1 MVKKLGRII
10 MNINTIILIDKNQQ
24 RKENFIKKLKQK
36 IKISYTKVEALF
48 QTIKETFNNEGYE
61 FKIEQ
66 YMEFLDNFLNNLSKR
81 QEMYLIDVD
90 ELLVQNAN
98 ILTEKHKNIM
108 IIYLQKE
115 QNDGKIIKIDGNND
129 EEVNELI
136 KEIEKRLKF

>member
-1 MVKKLGRII
+1 

-24 RKENFIKKLKQK
+24 RKENFIKKIKQK

-48 QTIKETFNNEGYE
+48 QTIRETFNNEGYE

-66 YMEFLDNFLNNLSKR
+66 HMEFLDNFLNNLSKR
-81 QEMYLIDVD
+81 QETYLIDVD
-90 ELLVQNAN
+90 ELSVQNAN
-98 ILTEKHKNIM
+98 VLAEKHKNIM

-115 QNDGKIIKIDGNND
+115 QIDGKIIKIDGNND

>member
-1 MVKKLGRII
+1 

-24 RKENFIKKLKQK
+24 RKENFIKEIKQK

-48 QTIKETFNNEGYE
+48 QTIRETFNNEGYE

-66 YMEFLDNFLNNLSKR
+66 HMEFLDNFLNNLSKR
-81 QEMYLIDVD
+81 QETYLIDVD
-90 ELLVQNAN
+90 ELSVQNAN
-98 ILTEKHKNIM
+98 VLAEKHKNIM

-115 QNDGKIIKIDGNND
+115 QIDGKIIKIDGNND